1 MSTTRTI
8 ALRIVSPVLIAG
20 AFAGLAGATE
30 AAAAPAQNHAAT
42 AAVASSA
49 MTVTRGYDITNYSQ
63 YDAKVVGIQNPGA
76 GDSAPAVGT
85 VLKPGESLHYEKV
98 FYFMKANETTVQ
110 LDFLKPARD
119 GGGKVASAGVRLYT
133 ETIVG
138 TAHSLVDQFEGRDKV
153 TVTPYFNQISISDA
167 SPSTITVSGT
177 DAQAQAQVLNQLCG
191 STRATCTFEQ
201 TKDRQQIRQKVVA
214 GGGWNSQAQARKQG
228 YEAIASASA
237 TTNLELTATAKVTV
251 LKAVETSISAK
262 VGQSW
267 TSTKT
272 VRDIVEMSISPKH
285 FGWIVADMPMYRD
298 TGTFT
303 IKLGNTTWVLKDVK
317 VDSVDN
323 SRAVLYGT
331 GERPMTAEELR
342 YMPDE
347 FVPVTPGTPLSE
359 LAG

>member
-1 MSTTRTI
+1 MSTTRRI

-20 AFAGLAGATE
+20 AFAGLAGATD
-30 AAAAPAQNHAAT
+30 AAAAPVQHSAS
-42 AAVASSA
+42 AAVQSSA

-63 YDAKVVGIQNPGA
+63 YDAKVVDVRNPGA
-76 GDSAPAVGT
+76 GDAAPAIGT

-98 FYFMKANETTVQ
+98 FYFMSANQTTVQ

-133 ETIVG
+133 ETVVG

-153 TVTPYFNQISISDA
+153 TVTPYFSQISISDA
-167 SPSTITVSGT
+167 SPSTITLEGA
-177 DAQAQAQVLNQLCG
+177 DAQAQSDVLNQLCG

-201 TKDRQQIRQKVVA
+201 TKDRQQVRQKVVA
-214 GGGWNSQAQARKQG
+214 GGGWNSQATARKQG
-228 YEAIASASA
+228 YEAIAVASA
-237 TTNLELTATAKVTV
+237 TTNLELTATVKVTV

-262 VGQSW
+262 AGQSW

-272 VRDIVEMSISPKH
+272 VRDTVEMSISPKH

-317 VDSVDN
+317 VDSVDS

-331 GERPMTAEELR
+331 GERPMTDEELH

-347 FVPVTPGTPLSE
+347 FVPVAPGTPLSA
-359 LAG
+359 LK

>member
-20 AFAGLAGATE
+20 AFAGLAGATD
-30 AAAAPAQNHAAT
+30 AAAATVHQPVA

-49 MTVTRGYDITNYSQ
+49 MTVTRGYDITNNSQ
-63 YDAKVVGIQNPGA
+63 YDAKVVAVRDPGA

-85 VLKPGESLHYEKV
+85 VLKPGQSLHYEKV
-98 FYFMKANETTVQ
+98 FYFMSANQTTVQ

-153 TVTPYFNQISISDA
+153 TVTPYFNQITISDA
-167 SPSTITVSGT
+167 SPSTVTVNGT
-177 DAQAQAQVLNQLCG
+177 DAQAQAEVLNELCG

-214 GGGWNSQAQARKQG
+214 GGGWNSQATARKQG
-228 YEAIASASA
+228 YEAVASASA
-237 TTNLELTATAKVTV
+237 TTSLELTASAKVTV
-251 LKAVETSISAK
+251 MKAVETSISAK
-262 VGQSW
+262 AGQSW

-272 VRDIVEMSISPKH
+272 VRDTVEMSISPKH

-303 IKLGNTTWVLKDVK
+303 IKLGNTTWVLSDVK

-331 GERPMTAEELR
+331 GERPMTAEELH

-347 FVPVTPGTPLSE
+347 FTPVAPGTPLS
-359 LAG
+359 AIK